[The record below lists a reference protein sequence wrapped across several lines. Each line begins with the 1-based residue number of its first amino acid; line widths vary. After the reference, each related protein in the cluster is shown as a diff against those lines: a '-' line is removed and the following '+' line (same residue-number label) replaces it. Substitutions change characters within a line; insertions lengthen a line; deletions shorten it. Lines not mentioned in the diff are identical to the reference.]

1 MEILHNKQDQFD
13 NKNKCGKR
21 SVRYL
26 IYIAL
31 VSFLAFVLGYLLNPI
46 FLRNIWLITSGT
58 IIVICGIAIYIL
70 YSGTGNNSE
79 NSFCNQNCEL

>member
-1 MEILHNKQDQFD
+1 MELLRNKQNNFD
-13 NKNKCGKR
+13 NKNKGGKR
-21 SVRYL
+21 SVKYL
-26 IYIAL
+26 IYTAV

-46 FLRNIWLITSGT
+46 FLRNVWLITSGT

-70 YSGTGNNSE
+70 YSGTGNDSE